1 MTKPRSNKQK
11 GELPNRCEVGF
22 TLVADPAE
30 GAWPVMIDHAKTQA
44 KTGRTHTL
52 RVSKQIAYNSRH
64 RQNAE

>member
-1 MTKPRSNKQK
+1 MTKSRSNKQK

-22 TLVADPAE
+22 TLVADPAG
-30 GAWPVMIDHAKTQA
+30 GAWPIVVDHAKPLA

-52 RVSKQIAYNSRH
+52 RVSKQIAYNGRY